1 VQSGSDLARGMGA
14 TQTAGGRGLGLRRRK
29 ALAGHHV
36 NPRGNR
42 MLTKLKLAAVLMLM
56 LVATSAFAVQ
66 RVVLVEYFTNCG

>member
-1 VQSGSDLARGMGA
+1 MRE
-14 TQTAGGRGLGLRRRK
+14 TRRRE
-29 ALAGHHV
+29 ATAFITSTL
-36 NPRGNR
+36 RGIR